1 MFYYHHDNITMV
13 ANYKML
19 KDDLSATN
27 NTKKAISE
35 PPLNLLFNLSLIAR
49 KDVWSIDLSTLLGLL
64 LRIISSSEDKDLRI
78 FGVAILSSSIIHR
91 LKVESIF
98 RLDKISM
105 QKKRLELN
113 QVSQHVPKLNPIE
126 IPFRIDST
134 YPVSLEELIQVLEK
148 MVTELTNRK
157 QKKQQLGPVESFS
170 FNEYLVKFEEILK
183 AYEKMIFDIVSK
195 HRQTLFKSVVAKMDT
210 LEVVRCFIAM
220 LSLATKTKI
229 DLTQKEYS
237 EDIEISIWKEQKQ

>member
-49 KDVWSIDLSTLLGLL
+49 KDVWSIDLSTLLELL

-113 QVSQHVPKLNPIE
+113 QVSQHVPKLNSIE

-157 QKKQQLGPVESFS
+157 QKKQQLEPIETFS

-237 EDIEISIWKEQKQ
+237 EDIEITIWKEQKQ